1 METTGTLTKTS
12 VKLIQA
18 MLLQP
23 QLAEAIYADVR
34 KGKTYKQVEIQ
45 DDGSI
50 YLGETSFKWVNTLFR
65 LDKEISFET
74 FVMRVFGAIAQMA
87 GAEAKDVKKIVVNGL
102 SQDILTSMIATADRN
117 VVVDRLFDTLRFAL
131 KNSPMASKGTPVVK
145 QPSIEDVVSHI
156 KFEGSQTMPVF
167 DSTGRN
173 VLLNIV
179 FKPAGYTI
187 KREV

>member
-1 METTGTLTKTS
+1 MDTTGTLTKAS
-12 VKLIQA
+12 VKLIQV

-50 YLGETSFKWVNTLFR
+50 YLGETSVKWVNTLFR

-87 GAEAKDVKKIVVNGL
+87 GSETKDKEKIVVNGL
-102 SQDILTSMIATADRN
+102 SQDILSSMIATGDRN
-117 VVVDRLFDTLRFAL
+117 AIVDRLFDTLRFAL
-131 KNSPMASKGTPVVK
+131 KNSPLASRGTPGIK
-145 QPSIEDVVSHI
+145 QPTIDDVVTHI
-156 KFEGSQTMPVF
+156 KFEGSQAMPIM
-167 DSTGRN
+167 DSTGKN
-173 VLLNIV
+173 VLLKVI
-179 FKPAGYTI
+179 FKPAGYTVSRDI
-187 KREV
+187 